1 MGRDVGWNECEYVYK
16 KPLNEYMIITTTTYV
31 QHTIP
36 TVRNL
41 HRLFR
46 MYESL

>member
-1 MGRDVGWNECEYVYK
+1 MGRNVGWNECEYVYK

-31 QHTIP
+31 LHTIP

-41 HRLFR
+41 HRLLR

>member
-16 KPLNEYMIITTTTYV
+16 KPLNEYMIITT
-31 QHTIP
+31 IP

-41 HRLFR
+41 HRLLR